1 MKLALRI
8 RLSLIL
14 GIATGLGA
22 TWFSLRAGTS
32 AFEERRGSW
41 ITSHDFGS
49 ADASDRARSIVALR
63 GLMALPAREA
73 IYFNAA
79 TDSEGRVLDGGCRYR
94 VAGPPLAARWWS
106 MTAYGTDSHLISNPD
121 YAYSSG
127 AMVPKPCWR

>member
-22 TWFSLRAGTS
+22 TWFSLRAGIS
-32 AFEERRGSW
+32 AFEERRGFW
-41 ITSHDFGS
+41 ITSRDFGS

-79 TDSEGRVLDGGCRYR
+79 TIAKAGCWTA
-94 VAGPPLAARWWS
+94 VAGIGSRDRRWRR
-106 MTAYGTDSHLISNPD
+106 AG
-121 YAYSSG
+121 G
-127 AMVPKPCWR
+127 V